1 MTEATMEN
9 PIHKVGS
16 RVLQGV
22 HYMKLPETVPVE
34 AITALI
40 DDMRKWAKLEVHMHV
55 MDFNNLKTA
64 PEELFRAIQGFE
76 VLLKMRNLNM
86 LSINIDDAIAS
97 EIETLRLEST
107 FGRSIERAK
116 VDPNNL
122 KPFDEAKHKKL
133 LLKYLVNAAHEAVQV
148 TLQSTV
154 SVDENYLSKI
164 ENVPMHEF
172 DLISVVN
179 TNNEFLKAEFRLLT
193 SSKVVQRFAHAM
205 LGKDTLVDADL
216 VDSMVQEL
224 LNMIYGHAKSNLND
238 KENFRLPSA
247 IPKVL
252 HQKDF
257 GRIKRSGPTKLTIL
271 PMVTPMGSFYI
282 EVDLG

>member
-1 MTEATMEN
+1 MTETAMDN
-9 PIHKVGS
+9 SIHKVGS

-55 MDFNNLKTA
+55 MDFNNLKAA
-64 PEELFRAIQGFE
+64 PEELLRAIQGFE
-76 VLLKMRNLNM
+76 ILLKMKNLNM
-86 LSINIDDAIAS
+86 LSINIDDAIAN
-97 EIETLRLEST
+97 EIETLRLDST
-107 FGRSIERAK
+107 FGRTLERVK
-116 VDPNNL
+116 VDSQKL
-122 KPFDEAKHKKL
+122 KPFDELKQKKL

-148 TLQSTV
+148 TLHSTV

-164 ENVPMHEF
+164 ENVPMGEL
-172 DLISVVN
+172 DIISVVSIK
-179 TNNEFLKAEFRLLT
+179 NEFLKAEFRLLT
-193 SSKVVQRFAHAM
+193 SSQVVRRFAHAM
-205 LGKDTLVDADL
+205 LGKDTPVDAGL
-216 VDSMVQEL
+216 IDSMVQEL

-238 KENFRLPSA
+238 NENFRLPSA

-252 HQKDF
+252 HRKDF
-257 GRIKRSGPTKLTIL
+257 GKIKRSGPAKLTIL

-282 EVDLG
+282 EADLG